1 MTGFREREEMLLEN
15 EGMETLL
22 CTGRT
27 YKNGNYSYVENRECA
42 NELDGL
48 AKEISKQ
55 SFQCAIIY

>member
-1 MTGFREREEMLLEN
+1 MLLEN

-48 AKEISKQ
+48 AKEISMQ